1 MRSVKGPAEIPILG
15 SILELRHDPPAFFT
29 RIAHEFG
36 EVARFTVFGREAL
49 LFSDPE
55 LIKEVLV
62 GQPKNF
68 RKSRGLQLA
77 KALLGEGLLT
87 SEGEL
92 HRRQRRLA
100 APAFAKTRL
109 AKYGD
114 DMVTIAL
121 QHVDR
126 FPHDES
132 VDVNQLMM
140 RLTLAIV
147 NKTLFNA
154 DVTGDEHKV
163 ADALEIILNNMDRLL
178 NPFTELMNMLPL
190 PSTLRLK
197 QATETLN
204 SIVYRIIAD
213 RRANPG
219 DRGDLLSIYMNAQ
232 DTPGDDEN
240 PDAKAPYRMSDKQI
254 RDECLTLFIAGHE
267 TTANA
272 LSWTLYLLAQNP
284 EWISRAQQEIRTV
297 TAGSNLQAEHFAQL
311 NTLYRIFAEALRLYP
326 PAWTISRE
334 AVVDTMIA
342 DVAVKAGT
350 TVVMSQ
356 WVMHRNPRLW
366 KDPLAFDPD
375 RFLPA
380 AEEARPRFAYFP
392 FGGGPRQCIGDQFA
406 WMEGVLVLAAV
417 LQKFSPALIDAA
429 FKAEIH
435 PMITLRP
442 RGGMPLVLRRA

>member
-109 AKYGD
+109 VKYGD
-114 DMVTIAL
+114 DMVTIAV
-121 QHVDR
+121 QHVDG
-126 FPHDES
+126 FPYDES

>member
-240 PDAKAPYRMSDKQI
+240 PDTKAPYRMSDKQI

>member
-1 MRSVKGPAEIPILG
+1 VRSVKGPAEIPILG